1 MEFYCI
7 YFINFNGGT
16 VDNRAIMDGR
26 KKLKSLGDDFNYY
39 ADVNPCGMDI
49 ETMGIIADS
58 VRKFL
63 EFILT
68 PILSREQAAQHLG
81 VSTRTLDRL
90 VEQGKIAKPKRRGFQ
105 KISFSRSDLDKF
117 KGVD

>member
-1 MEFYCI
+1 M
-7 YFINFNGGT
+7 NG
-16 VDNRAIMDGR
+16 
-26 KKLKSLGDDFNYY
+26 KEKLDKLGDDFKYY
-39 ADVNPCGMDI
+39 AEENPCGMDI

-63 EFILT
+63 DFILT
-68 PILSREQAAQHLG
+68 PILSREGAARYLG

-105 KISFSRSDLDKF
+105 KISFSRRDLEKYKDSAN
-117 KGVD
+117 